1 MKRIKVLIVDDSAI
15 VRQVFSS
22 LLEQEPDIEVIGTAS
37 DPYIA
42 VQKIQREKPDV
53 ITLDIEMPRM
63 DGLTFLKKLMAQAP
77 MPVVVISNQT
87 VDGAEVGLKALEAGA
102 VDVMGKPDVSNDV
115 GVAESRIALA
125 DKIRSAYHSKS
136 KREAKREYKTLT
148 EGPPVSKIGNVSK
161 DQKGF
166 SHHTVIAVG
175 ASTGGTEA
183 IRVFLQSLSGS
194 MPPILI
200 VQHMPEKFTA
210 GFAKR
215 LNDIC
220 SLHVKEAV
228 DLEPLLPGH
237 VYIAP
242 GNYHMSLANHAGK
255 TVVRISKGELVN
267 RHRPS
272 VNVLF
277 HSVAELKG
285 KHAIGVILTGMGDDG
300 ATGTLAIHQ
309 NGGYTI
315 AQDEETSVVF
325 GMPYKAVL
333 SGGVSVV
340 LPLQQIAT
348 EVVERID
355 SVQTQSVR
363 A

>member
-22 LLEQEPDIEVIGTAS
+22 LLVQEPDIEVIGTAG

-87 VDGAEVGLKALEAGA
+87 AGGAEAGLKALEAGA
-102 VDVMGKPDVSNDV
+102 VDVMSKPDVSTAV
-115 GVAESRIALA
+115 GIAESRIALA
-125 DKIRSAYHSKS
+125 DKIRSAFHSRNKRGAKPEHRTSTDALPAPKS
-136 KREAKREYKTLT
+136 RI
-148 EGPPVSKIGNVSK
+148 VSE
-161 DQKGF
+161 QKSLS
-166 SHHTVIAVG
+166 SHAVIAVG

-183 IRVFLQSLSGS
+183 LRIFLQSLSS
-194 MPPILI
+194 PMPPILI
-200 VQHMPEKFTA
+200 VQHMPEKFTT

-215 LNDIC
+215 LNDLC

-228 DLEPLLPGH
+228 DLELLLYDH

-242 GNYHMSLANHAGK
+242 GNNHMAIASHGGK
-255 TVVRISKGELVN
+255 TVIRISQGELVN

-277 HSVAELKG
+277 HSVAEVKG
-285 KHAIGVILTGMGDDG
+285 KNAVGVILTGMGDDG
-300 ATGTLAIHQ
+300 ATGIYAIHE

-325 GMPYKAVL
+325 GMPYKAIL
-333 SGGVSVV
+333 TGGIKTV
-340 LPLQQIAT
+340 LPLQQIAH
-348 EVVERID
+348 EVIEHIEIGHAHA
-355 SVQTQSVR
+355 TKH
-363 A
+363 